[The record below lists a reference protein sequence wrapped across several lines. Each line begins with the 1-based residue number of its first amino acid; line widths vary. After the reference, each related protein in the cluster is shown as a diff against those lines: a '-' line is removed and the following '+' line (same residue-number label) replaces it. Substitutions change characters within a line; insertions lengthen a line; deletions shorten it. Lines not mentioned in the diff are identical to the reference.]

1 MYGRLEFKTTTET
14 FLNTLNLDNL
24 QSIIG
29 AIESQNRRIEA
40 YRLKKTG
47 IVSLFLLQTVAN
59 KPSKCKTNDDS
70 SL

>member
-29 AIESQNRRIEA
+29 AIESQN
-40 YRLKKTG
+40 
-47 IVSLFLLQTVAN
+47 
-59 KPSKCKTNDDS
+59 
-70 SL
+70 